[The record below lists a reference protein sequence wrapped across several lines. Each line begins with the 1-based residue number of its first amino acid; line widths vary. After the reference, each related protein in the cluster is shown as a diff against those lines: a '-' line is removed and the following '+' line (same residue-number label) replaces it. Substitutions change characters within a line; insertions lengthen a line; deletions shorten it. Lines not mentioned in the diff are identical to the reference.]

1 MDNDITVDL
10 VIKDL
15 PTLDSD
21 TFLTES
27 DMGSANKLSS
37 NLPLGVVWD
46 EEMSSKM
53 GMPSDLL

>member
-1 MDNDITVDL
+1 MLNLNSQDTLVQHEAQFDKYLVVDNDITVDL

-27 DMGSANKLSS
+27 DMGSANKLS
-37 NLPLGVVWD
+37 G
-46 EEMSSKM
+46 
-53 GMPSDLL
+53 